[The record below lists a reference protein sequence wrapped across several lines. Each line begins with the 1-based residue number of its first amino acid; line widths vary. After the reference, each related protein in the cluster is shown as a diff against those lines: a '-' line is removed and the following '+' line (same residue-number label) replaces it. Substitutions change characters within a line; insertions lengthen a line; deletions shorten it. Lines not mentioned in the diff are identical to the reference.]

1 VISAAEIL
9 ELTAVNAVEA
19 VRLLRPEWL
28 IQRGQDATARPTD
41 DDVRV
46 YLDEAELGGVDALSQ
61 VGVELIRSIRFIDA
75 AHATAR
81 WGAGHSQGVIQ
92 ILTMD

>member
-1 VISAAEIL
+1 VISAEEIL
-9 ELTAVNAVEA
+9 EVAAVDAFEA

-28 IQRGQDATARPTD
+28 VQRGQDATARPTD
-41 DDVRV
+41 DDIRV
-46 YLDEAELGGVDALSQ
+46 YLDDAELGGIDTLSQ
-61 VGVELIRSIRFIDA
+61 VGIQVIRSIRFIDA

-92 ILTMD
+92 IITMD